1 MCHDALFDH
10 NLLLSMLIISDG
22 REAFKDWGKIHS
34 SLYCVTTL
42 TIQIYCGP
50 HYLLSNTNYL
60 SLGDK

>member
-42 TIQIYCGP
+42 TIQIYCDP